1 LDLIKNKFDEK
12 KLKEKEAEVQLSKKM
27 DFIFMN
33 INDLKH
39 NKKIINDSQDRLT
52 FLLNWLKR
60 NVLSKYL
67 N

>member
-1 LDLIKNKFDEK
+1 MDHIKNKFDEK
-12 KLKEKEAEVQLSKKM
+12 KLKEKDSELQLTKKM

-52 FLLNWLKR
+52 FLVNWLKK
-60 NVLSKYL
+60 NVISK
-67 N
+67 